1 MSNNGKN
8 SKKNRPTCKFCDHK
22 PFRNESGLDWHLE
35 HIHPVEYAAMTVAE
49 SVEFSPAQRDVVSGS
64 VHVHQDLD
72 LKAKAKT
79 PESIPI
85 KLLGADHDPL
95 ECEHEGCDGRG
106 NARRM
111 RIIKA
116 HLGDLTL

>member
-1 MSNNGKN
+1 MTNDGRKF
-8 SKKNRPTCKFCDHK
+8 KTIRLTCKFCDHK
-22 PFRNESGLDWHLE
+22 PFRGESGLDWHLE
-35 HIHPVEYAAMTVAE
+35 HIHPVEYAAMTDAE
-49 SVEFSPAQRDVVSGS
+49 SVDRTPPRRDVVSGS
-64 VHVHQDLD
+64 VHVHRDLD
-72 LKAKAKT
+72 LNPKAKT
-79 PESIPI
+79 PESNPI
-85 KLLGADHDPL
+85 KLLRGDHDPL